1 MEYSLYWGIEK
12 TNLPLVVINFTD
24 EIGKVSN
31 LCFLIDTGA
40 THNIL
45 FTYVY
50 KHFKYKFK
58 LLDEEQSIM
67 GIEGEYKETPV
78 IEATFNFEGQ
88 YYTSKF
94 SVYDA
99 TEAMKQV
106 QEETG
111 VQIHGVLS
119 ITFLIENGWIIDFE
133 KLKIIIKDE

>member
-50 KHFKYKFK
+50 KLFKYKFK
-58 LLDEEQSIM
+58 LLDE
-67 GIEGEYKETPV
+67 
-78 IEATFNFEGQ
+78 
-88 YYTSKF
+88 
-94 SVYDA
+94 
-99 TEAMKQV
+99 
-106 QEETG
+106 
-111 VQIHGVLS
+111 
-119 ITFLIENGWIIDFE
+119 
-133 KLKIIIKDE
+133 